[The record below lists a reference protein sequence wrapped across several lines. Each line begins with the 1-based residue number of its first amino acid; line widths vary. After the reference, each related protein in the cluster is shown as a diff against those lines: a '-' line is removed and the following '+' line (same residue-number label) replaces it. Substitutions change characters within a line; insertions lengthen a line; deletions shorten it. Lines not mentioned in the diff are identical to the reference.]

1 MDIAVSDE
9 NLSMAIGRGGQN
21 VRLASELTGWTLNV
35 MSETQA
41 EEKSE
46 QETETLVLAF
56 VDQLDVDESVADIL
70 VREGFSTVEELAY
83 VPAKELLE
91 IEEFDEDIV
100 EELRNRARDTLL
112 INAIAT
118 EEKLESTE
126 PADDLLSI
134 EGMDRQTAF
143 ALAARGVTT
152 AEDLAE
158 SSIDELMEVE
168 GMDEARAGQLIMVAR
183 RPWFVES

>member
-1 MDIAVSDE
+1 
-9 NLSMAIGRGGQN
+9 
-21 VRLASELTGWTLNV
+21 
-35 MSETQA
+35 
-41 EEKSE
+41 
-46 QETETLVLAF
+46 
-56 VDQLDVDESVADIL
+56 
-70 VREGFSTVEELAY
+70 
-83 VPAKELLE
+83 
-91 IEEFDEDIV
+91 
-100 EELRNRARDTLL
+100 LL

-168 GMDEARAGQLIMVAR
+168 GMDEARAGHLIMVAR